1 MIDIHD
7 EMSDIWLSSVR
18 LFRELLSSMWTN
30 LFDNT
35 LLGVLLGLSI
45 LFVVLWGVGRLLHV
59 PFVLPDFGPMVVAF
73 SNDPEDIKA
82 AEKEKRE
89 NARRAWD
96 EIPARYASQQRWLGG
111 IAILLSSMTLVL
123 DLIFSLCA

>member
-45 LFVVLWGVGRLLHV
+45 LFVVLW
-59 PFVLPDFGPMVVAF
+59 
-73 SNDPEDIKA
+73 
-82 AEKEKRE
+82 
-89 NARRAWD
+89 D

>member
-45 LFVVLWGVGRLLHV
+45 LFVVLWGVG
-59 PFVLPDFGPMVVAF
+59 
-73 SNDPEDIKA
+73 DPEDIKA

>member
-45 LFVVLWGVGRLLHV
+45 LFVVLWGVGRLLRV
-59 PFVLPDFGPMVVAF
+59 PFVLPDF
-73 SNDPEDIKA
+73 
-82 AEKEKRE
+82 
-89 NARRAWD
+89 
-96 EIPARYASQQRWLGG
+96 QRGIVLGG
-111 IAILLSSMTLVL
+111 FLFLVL
-123 DLIFSLCA
+123 FIHKPIL